1 MLLKLLSTVAV
12 VTGRMET
19 IEARV
24 TRLGKAEARVTRLG
38 KAEARVTRLG
48 KAEPRVE
55 LDTRAFVTSFAVLL
69 LNLVNINR

>member
-19 IEARV
+19 IEARM
-24 TRLGKAEARVTRLG
+24 
-38 KAEARVTRLG
+38 TRLG

-55 LDTRAFVTSFAVLL
+55 LDTRASVTSFAVLL
-69 LNLVNINR
+69 LNLVNINRRNILKTIEIF